1 MPHSPY
7 FGPGYWATLQL
18 AAARTEAGL
27 FEYLYITQEAVIDP
41 TMPRPQGGVL
51 AIPDRPGIGC
61 TPDPKV
67 IERYRIG

>member
-18 AAARTEAGL
+18 AAARAEIGL
-27 FEYLYITQEAVIDP
+27 FEYLYISQEAVLDES
-41 TMPRPQGGVL
+41 MPQPQKGWL
-51 AIPDRPGIGC
+51 AVPDLPGIGF

-67 IERYRIG
+67 IARYRVT